1 MKFTKE
7 PPYNLGEL
15 ACIVNAM
22 IDVLKL
28 EVPRL
33 TQASIAQINNALIRM
48 DKEYRSSF
56 SLADQWNQTVDIL
69 VRMKVDEKT
78 QEKIII
84 KAEKYY
90 EHLKQEKKLK

>member
-1 MKFTKE
+1 MNFTKE
-7 PPYNLGEL
+7 PPYSLGEL

-22 IDVLKL
+22 IDVLQL

-33 TQASIAQINNALIRM
+33 TQASIGQINNALIRM

-69 VRMKVDEKT
+69 VRMNVDEKT
-78 QEKIII
+78 QEKIIR

-90 EHLKQEKKLK
+90 EHLKQEKKLI

>member
-1 MKFTKE
+1 MNFTKE
-7 PPYNLGEL
+7 PPYSLGEL

-28 EVPRL
+28 EILRL

-56 SLADQWNQTVDIL
+56 SLADQWTQMVDVFSRLDI
-69 VRMKVDEKT
+69 DEKNK
-78 QEKIII
+78 EKIII
-84 KAEKYY
+84 RAEEMYQ
-90 EHLKQEKKLK
+90 HLILKKGLI

>member
-7 PPYNLGEL
+7 PPYSFGEL

-28 EVPRL
+28 EIPRL
-33 TQASIAQINNALIRM
+33 TQASISQINNAFIRI

-56 SLADQWNQTVDIL
+56 SLADQWKQTVNFWERRQIDDKTRERIL
-69 VRMKVDEKT
+69 E
-78 QEKIII
+78 
-84 KAEKYY
+84 
-90 EHLKQEKKLK
+90 

>member
-7 PPYNLGEL
+7 PPYSLGEL

-28 EVPRL
+28 EIPRL

>member
-28 EVPRL
+28 EIPRL

>member
-33 TQASIAQINNALIRM
+33 TQASIAQINNALIRI

-56 SLADQWNQTVDIL
+56 SLADQWKQTVDIII
-69 VRMKVDEKT
+69 RMRVDEKT
-78 QEKIII
+78 QERILAT
-84 KAEKYY
+84 AEKFY
-90 EHLKQEKKLK
+90 EHLNQEKKLK